1 MEAERR
7 GPVNDVEQLL
17 DGIPSLAGQE
27 RHVTLLPGGLTN
39 RNYRV
44 RTSAGLDV
52 VVRHSSPQT
61 GLLGVDRAAEH
72 ANSVAAAA
80 AGVGAPVIDYV
91 PALNVLVVQFLP
103 GRTYADDDVARNLPR
118 LAAALRRLHAGPP
131 FRGRFD
137 MVELQRSYLAICTER
152 GFDIP
157 SDYLQWAPYAARIA
171 AAFRVSPEPLVPC
184 HNDLLAA
191 NFLDDGGD
199 VRIIDYEYSG
209 MNEPSFELGNL
220 IAEAQLGRS
229 VLADLCTAY
238 YGRRDDA
245 LIARAELWGVLARYG
260 WTLWGMIQRAT
271 SSIEFDFWEWSMVKY
286 DAARAAFA
294 DPGFEALCEQVANR

>member
-27 RHVTLLPGGLTN
+27 RQVTLLPGGLTN

-44 RTSAGLDV
+44 RTSTGLDV

-72 ANSVAAAA
+72 ANSVAAAD

-103 GRTYADDDVARNLPR
+103 GRTYADDDVAGNLPR
-118 LAAALRRLHAGPP
+118 VAAALRRLHAGPT

-137 MVELQRSYLAICTER
+137 MVQLQRSYLAICTER

-157 SDYLQWAPYAARIA
+157 ADYLQWAPYAARVA
-171 AAFRVSPEPLVPC
+171 SAFAVSPEPLVPC
-184 HNDLLAA
+184 RA
-191 NFLDDGGD
+191 DG
-199 VRIIDYEYSG
+199 
-209 MNEPSFELGNL
+209 
-220 IAEAQLGRS
+220 
-229 VLADLCTAY
+229 AD
-238 YGRRDDA
+238 
-245 LIARAELWGVLARYG
+245 RAVHGVLRTPRRCADRSRRVVG
-260 WTLWGMIQRAT
+260 RAGPLWLDPVGDDPAGEQ
-271 SSIEFDFWEWSMVKY
+271 FDRFRLLGVV
-286 DAARAAFA
+286 D
-294 DPGFEALCEQVANR
+294 GQVRRCASGLR